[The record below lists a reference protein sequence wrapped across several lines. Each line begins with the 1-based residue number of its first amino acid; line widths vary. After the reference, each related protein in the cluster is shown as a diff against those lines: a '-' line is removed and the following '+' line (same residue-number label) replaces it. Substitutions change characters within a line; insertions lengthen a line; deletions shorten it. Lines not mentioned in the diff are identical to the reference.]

1 MLRKGSASRP
11 INLESRWH
19 PHRPGP
25 RNAVDWYWKRDK
37 CVLPAVG
44 FAASGTAALGFR
56 STASSILNESG
67 RWNPDAI
74 ERAFAHQ
81 DKNAVRAVY
90 NRTAYWDER
99 VEMMQWWS
107 DKLDSVK
114 AGQFD

>member
-1 MLRKGSASRP
+1 M
-11 INLESRWH
+11 
-19 PHRPGP
+19 
-25 RNAVDWYWKRDK
+25 
-37 CVLPAVG
+37 
-44 FAASGTAALGFR
+44 TAHGFR

-74 ERAFAHQ
+74 ERALAHQ

-107 DKLDSVK
+107 DKLDSLK
-114 AGQFD
+114 AGQFDWAQKVAGRSKNGPRTDPQCPPV